1 MIDPIISCS
10 KAEQQGRTEDRKF
23 KQGDEVEKE
32 TNEEKEK
39 ERVIEKRR
47 RKIRKWT

>member
-1 MIDPIISCS
+1 M
-10 KAEQQGRTEDRKF
+10 KF

-39 ERVIEKRR
+39 ERVIVKRR

>member
-1 MIDPIISCS
+1 M
-10 KAEQQGRTEDRKF
+10 KF

-32 TNEEKEK
+32 TNEEKQK
-39 ERVIEKRR
+39 ERVIVKRR

>member
-1 MIDPIISCS
+1 M
-10 KAEQQGRTEDRKF
+10 KF
-23 KQGDEVEKE
+23 KQEDEVEKE